1 MSPRANI
8 YLQCVLGTGIFLL
21 VSGLTEFSTA
31 NLPQFFAYLS
41 VAILSAT
48 WKFKVPGLP
57 VTYSAMF
64 AFVLIG
70 IANFSLGETLV
81 IGCLAT
87 LVQCLW
93 RTKRRPSPRRS
104 ARKTSFSVAVVAIAV
119 TLAYNPPHFLLN
131 KGLQYAPRVLL
142 LAALAYFTVNTALV
156 AGIIALV
163 QEELYAPVWR
173 KIVRHSVLYHLSSGL
188 MGALMIVASR
198 FWGWQFG
205 LLMVP
210 LLYLTYRFYGLYLA
224 KRDGEAVL

>member
-8 YLQCVLGTGIFLL
+8 YLQCVFGTGIFLL

-41 VAILSAT
+41 AAMLSAT
-48 WKFKVPGLP
+48 WNFKVPGLP

-64 AFVLIG
+64 A
-70 IANFSLGETLV
+70 
-81 IGCLAT
+81 
-87 LVQCLW
+87 
-93 RTKRRPSPRRS
+93 
-104 ARKTSFSVAVVAIAV
+104 
-119 TLAYNPPHFLLN
+119 
-131 KGLQYAPRVLL
+131 
-142 LAALAYFTVNTALV
+142 
-156 AGIIALV
+156 IALV

-173 KIVRHSVLYHLSSGL
+173 KIVRHSVLYHLTSGL
-188 MGALMIVASR
+188 IGALMIVASR
-198 FWGWQFG
+198 FWGWQSG

>member
-21 VSGLTEFSTA
+21 VGGLTEFSTA

-41 VAILSAT
+41 VAMLSAT

-57 VTYSAMF
+57 VSYSAMF

-70 IANFSLGETLV
+70 IANYSLGETLV

-93 RTKRRPSPRRS
+93 RTKRRRSPR
-104 ARKTSFSVAVVAIAV
+104 KVSFNVAVVAIGI
-119 TLAYNPPHFLLN
+119 TIAYNPTHFVLS
-131 KGLQYAPRVLL
+131 KGLQYAPRMLL
-142 LAALAYFTVNTALV
+142 LAALVYFTLNTALE

-188 MGALMIVASR
+188 IGALMIVASR
-198 FWGWQFG
+198 FWGWQSG

>member
-21 VSGLTEFSTA
+21 VGGLTEFSTA

-41 VAILSAT
+41 VAMLSAT
-48 WKFKVPGLP
+48 WKFKVPGIP
-57 VTYSAMF
+57 VSYSAAI

-70 IANFSLGETLV
+70 IANYSLGETLV

-93 RTKRRPSPRRS
+93 RTTRRRSPR
-104 ARKTSFSVAVVAIAV
+104 KVSFSVAVVAIGI
-119 TLAYNPPHFLLN
+119 TIAYNPTHFVLS
-131 KGLQYAPRVLL
+131 KGLQYAPRMLL
-142 LAALAYFTVNTALV
+142 LAALVYFTLNTALE

-173 KIVRHSVLYHLSSGL
+173 KIVRHSVLYHLSTGL
-188 MGALMIVASR
+188 IGALMIVASR
-198 FWGWQFG
+198 LWGWQFG

-210 LLYLTYRFYGLYLA
+210 LLYLTYRFYGLYLV

>member
-21 VSGLTEFSTA
+21 VSGLIEFSTA
-31 NLPQFFAYLS
+31 NPPQFFAYLF
-41 VAILSAT
+41 VAMLSAT

-57 VTYSAMF
+57 VSYSAVF

-70 IANFSLGETLV
+70 IANYSLGETLV

-93 RTKRRPSPRRS
+93 RTKRTQSHRRS
-104 ARKTSFSVAVVAIAV
+104 ARRASFSVAVVAIGV
-119 TLAYNPPHFLLN
+119 TLAYNPRHFLLSQ
-131 KGLQYAPRVLL
+131 GLQYAPQMVL
-142 LAALAYFTVNTALV
+142 LAAVVYFTVNSALV
-156 AGIIALV
+156 AGMIALV

-173 KIVRHSVLYHLSSGL
+173 KIVRHSVLYHLTGGL
-188 MGALMIVASR
+188 IAALIIVAGR
-198 FWGWQFG
+198 FWGWQSG

-210 LLYLTYRFYGLYLA
+210 LLYLTYRLYSLYLA
-224 KRDGEAVL
+224 KRDVEAVL

>member
-21 VSGLTEFSTA
+21 VGGLTEFSTA

-41 VAILSAT
+41 VAMLSAT

-57 VTYSAMF
+57 VSYSAMF

-70 IANFSLGETLV
+70 IANYSLGETLV

-87 LVQCLW
+87 LVQGLW
-93 RTKRRPSPRRS
+93 RTKRRRSPR
-104 ARKTSFSVAVVAIAV
+104 KVSFSVAVVAIGI
-119 TLAYNPPHFLLN
+119 TIAYNPTHFVLS
-131 KGLQYAPRVLL
+131 KGLQYAPRMLL
-142 LAALAYFTVNTALV
+142 LAALVYFTLNTALE

-188 MGALMIVASR
+188 IGALMIVASR
-198 FWGWQFG
+198 FWGWQSG